1 MTGGGSWRE
10 RIAFMDLALTALV
23 LGSGVTDVA
32 TFLVLGDVF
41 TSAMTGNTALLG
53 IALSQ
58 GRILSATRSFSALLG
73 FTLGAAVAALIYLR
87 RRRDRPAGIEE
98 IRPLLWAEIFCLGVF
113 AVILTFAGRPDEA
126 IALYALI
133 LLSAIGMGIQGVAAR
148 HINSPGINTIVFTST
163 LITIAISLTETF
175 MRRSGSHKVHADTKR
190 QIGMFLAYGFGALLA
205 GIMAGP
211 ALPVLAW
218 IPMLA
223 VVTALLCC
231 EAAIKAERNSP

>member
-1 MTGGGSWRE
+1 MISVLPR
-10 RIAFMDLALTALV
+10 RIADATAPHHSLV
-23 LGSGVTDVA
+23 VRPLPFSSPRIEMSMIWSRRPDNLPAPYGTSCTPPDTPPNTSKCGRWLREIVSGVTDVA

-98 IRPLLWAEIFCLGVF
+98 IRPLLWTEIFCLGVF

-133 LLSAIGMGIQGVAAR
+133 LLSAIG
-148 HINSPGINTIVFTST
+148 
-163 LITIAISLTETF
+163 
-175 MRRSGSHKVHADTKR
+175 
-190 QIGMFLAYGFGALLA
+190 
-205 GIMAGP
+205 
-211 ALPVLAW
+211 
-218 IPMLA
+218 
-223 VVTALLCC
+223 
-231 EAAIKAERNSP
+231 